1 MIQTFNV
8 FISWS
13 HGEGGRSGEEYQF
26 TMRGEEEEVD
36 YLIDE
41 MNKNYEH
48 YYSEDHGHDMYV
60 YYPCQCVV
68 DIVGL
73 TSTDLDLKA
82 RELVK

>member
-13 HGEGGRSGEEYQF
+13 HGEGGGSGEDYEF
-26 TMRGEEEEVD
+26 TIRGAEEEVY
-36 YLIDE
+36 YLIHK
-41 MNKNYEH
+41 MNEGYEH
-48 YYSEDHGHDMYV
+48 YYSNDEGYDRYV

-68 DIVGL
+68 DVVGL
-73 TSTDLDLKA
+73 STNDLDLKA